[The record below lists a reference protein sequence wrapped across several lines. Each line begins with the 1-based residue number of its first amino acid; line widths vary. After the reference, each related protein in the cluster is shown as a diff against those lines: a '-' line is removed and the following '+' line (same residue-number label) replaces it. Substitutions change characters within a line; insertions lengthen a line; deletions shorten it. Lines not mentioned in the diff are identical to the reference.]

1 MAVVV
6 LALTISGIIILFI
19 VNALYKR
26 TNHYNNQF
34 VDVRKYWD
42 MSTFPKDLQVVNLG
56 SNHPKF
62 GFDYSETGLRAMNC
76 AVGPQTF
83 EYDFAVLRKIAPY
96 LATGARV
103 LIPVCLL
110 KFFLYRQKSRSVHA
124 KYYTFLSR
132 EDIVGYSKLEQIR
145 LLKYPLIFNPRL
157 LRFVIRDV
165 PKDTRLELT
174 ENPMKDAVALNKD
187 ADNWINCWNRE
198 FNISLPNPKLSKEN
212 ESDIS
217 QNICILREMLEYC
230 KSHNFKPV
238 ITILPVTK
246 YLSSRFTGDFIQE
259 HIIRYIDAA
268 NSVNAPVLNYLKD
281 ERFTAPE
288 LYINSFFMNKKGRTL
303 FANEFIN
310 HIMDKTNEN
319 RNTDTT
325 ASC

>member
-19 VNALYKR
+19 ANALYKR

-62 GFDYSETGLRAMNC
+62 GFDYSETGLNAMNC
-76 AVGPQTF
+76 AVGPQTL
-83 EYDFAVLRKIAPY
+83 EYDFAILRKITPN
-96 LATGARV
+96 LASGAIV
-103 LIPVCLL
+103 IIPICLL
-110 KFFLYRQKSRSVHA
+110 NFFLYRQKSRSVHA

-132 EDIVGYSKLEQIR
+132 EDIVDYSKLEQIR

-174 ENPMKDAVALNKD
+174 ENPMKDTVALNKD

-198 FNISLPNPKLSKEN
+198 FDISLPNPKLSKEN

-230 KSHNFKPV
+230 KLHNLKPI

-246 YLSSRFTGDFIQE
+246 YLSSRFTDEFINE
-259 HIIRYIDAA
+259 HILRYIVAA
-268 NSVNAPVLNYLKD
+268 NSVNAPVLNYLMD

-288 LYINSFFMNKKGRTL
+288 LYINSFFMNRRGRRL
-303 FANEFIN
+303 FSHEFLYN
-310 HIMDKTNEN
+310 
-319 RNTDTT
+319 
-325 ASC
+325 

>member
-19 VNALYKR
+19 ANALYKR

-62 GFDYSETGLRAMNC
+62 GFDYSETGLNAMNC
-76 AVGPQTF
+76 AVGPQTL
-83 EYDFAVLRKIAPY
+83 EYDFAILRKITPN
-96 LATGARV
+96 LASGAIV
-103 LIPVCLL
+103 IIPICLL

-174 ENPMKDAVALNKD
+174 ENPMKDTVALNKD

-230 KSHNFKPV
+230 KLHNFKPI

-246 YLSSRFTGDFIQE
+246 YLSSRFTDEFINE
-259 HIIRYIDAA
+259 HILRYIVAA
-268 NSVNAPVLNYLKD
+268 NSVNAPVLNYLMD

-288 LYINSFFMNKKGRTL
+288 LYINSFFMNRRGRRL
-303 FANEFIN
+303 FSQEAYV
-310 HIMDKTNEN
+310 MYLT
-319 RNTDTT
+319 R
-325 ASC
+325 

>member
-19 VNALYKR
+19 ANALYKR

-62 GFDYSETGLRAMNC
+62 GFDYSETGLNAMNC
-76 AVGPQTF
+76 AVGPQTL
-83 EYDFAVLRKIAPY
+83 EYDFAILRKITPN
-96 LATGARV
+96 LASGAIV
-103 LIPVCLL
+103 IIPICLL
-110 KFFLYRQKSRSVHA
+110 KLFLYRQKSRSVHA

-174 ENPMKDAVALNKD
+174 ENPMKDTVALNKD
-187 ADNWINCWNRE
+187 ADMWINCWNRE

-230 KSHNFKPV
+230 KLHNFKPI

-246 YLSSRFTGDFIQE
+246 YLSSRFTDEFINE
-259 HIIRYIDAA
+259 HILRYIVAA
-268 NSVNAPVLNYLKD
+268 NSVNAPVLNYLMD

-288 LYINSFFMNKKGRTL
+288 LYINSFFMNRRGRRL
-303 FANEFIN
+303 FSQEAYV
-310 HIMDKTNEN
+310 MYLT
-319 RNTDTT
+319 R
-325 ASC
+325 

>member
-1 MAVVV
+1 MVVVV

-19 VNALYKR
+19 ANALYKR

-62 GFDYSETGLRAMNC
+62 GFDYSETDFKAMNC
-76 AVGPQTF
+76 AVGPQTL
-83 EYDFAVLRKIAPY
+83 EYDFAILRKITPN
-96 LATGARV
+96 LASGARV
-103 LIPVCLL
+103 IIPICLL
-110 KFFLYRQKSRSVHA
+110 QLFLYRQKSRSVHA
-124 KYYTFLSR
+124 KYYTFLSH
-132 EDIVGYSKLEQIR
+132 EDIVGYSKAEQIR

-165 PKDTRLELT
+165 PKDTRLELN
-174 ENPMKDAVALNKD
+174 ENPMKDTVALNKD

-217 QNICILREMLEYC
+217 QNIRILREMLEYC
-230 KSHNFKPV
+230 KLHNFNPI

-246 YLSSRFTGDFIQE
+246 YLSSRFTDEFIHE
-259 HIIRYIDAA
+259 HILKYIDAA
-268 NSVNAPVLNYLKD
+268 NSVNAPVLNYLMD

-288 LYINSFFMNKKGRTL
+288 LYINSFFMNRRGRRL
-303 FANEFIN
+303 FSHEFLYN
-310 HIMDKTNEN
+310 
-319 RNTDTT
+319 
-325 ASC
+325 